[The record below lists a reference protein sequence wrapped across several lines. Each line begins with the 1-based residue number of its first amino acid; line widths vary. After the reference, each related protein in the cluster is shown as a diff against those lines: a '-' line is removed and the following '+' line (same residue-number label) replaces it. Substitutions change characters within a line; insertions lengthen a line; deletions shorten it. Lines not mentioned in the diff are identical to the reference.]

1 MAATYTPIA
10 SITLGATAASV
21 TFNSIPQTYT
31 DLIIVSTATQN
42 TSYNQLNANFNSD
55 TSTLYS
61 STWLTASNNASQS
74 GRASNIGAAYLSAYA
89 GAGTTAG
96 NFMCTSHIMNYSNA
110 TTNKTMISRA
120 GNPGTGTDVE
130 LVVSLW
136 RSTAAITSITLSL
149 GANSFISGSTFNL
162 YGILGAN
169 A

>member
-31 DLIIVSTATQN
+31 DLILVSSVTQN
-42 TSYNQLNANFNSD
+42 TSYNNLNARFNSD
-55 TSTLYS
+55 TATNYS
-61 STWLTASNNASQS
+61 ATWLTASGGTVFS
-74 GRASNIGAAYLSAYA
+74 GRASSISAAYLSAYA
-89 GAGTTAG
+89 APGTTAG

-130 LVVSLW
+130 MVVSLW

-149 GANSFISGSTFNL
+149 GANSFVSGSTFNL